1 MDNLRAAIL
10 RPQLRD
16 LSTQCKRWNDLYWAV
31 DTGLRETPGL
41 RLIERPSEEGFVAS
55 SFQFLLLDWAAD
67 AVAEVIDRCKS
78 RGVEL
83 KWVGGAEPAGFTSR
97 YDSWRYA
104 PSEPMPHSDRV
115 LAGIVDMR
123 LPLTFTLDDCAI
135 IARIIR
141 SEVSAVY
148 QQKAA

>member
-16 LSTQCKRWNDLYWAV
+16 LRAQCDRWNARYAV
-31 DTGLRETPGL
+31 LEDGLQEVPGL
-41 RLIERPSEEGFVAS
+41 TRVTRPEQEGFVAS
-55 SFQFLLLDWAAD
+55 SYQFLLLDWPRD
-67 AVAEVIDRCKS
+67 GVESVIARCKA

-83 KWVGGAEPAGFTSR
+83 KWFGGAEPAGFTSR

-104 PSEPMPHSDRV
+104 PSAPMPKSDRI

-123 LPLTFTLDDCAI
+123 LPLSFSLEDCAL

-141 SEVSAVY
+141 SEVSAVF
-148 QQKAA
+148 QSQA